1 MQLVTTKDVLK
12 EPPGRQMTNRL
23 RIVAIDGPAGAG
35 KSTIAQALALAL
47 DIPYLDTGAMY
58 RMVTY
63 AALRDGIDLQDENAV
78 ADVARRMNTVM
89 SADRFFVDEVD
100 VTDIIRGAQVTEA
113 VSIVAALSEV
123 RNELRAAQRAWV
135 ENAGGGVV
143 EGRDI
148 GTVVFPDATLKV
160 FLTASPAIRAQRR
173 VSQSGGDVLA
183 IEEQIRRRD
192 HLDSTRAD
200 SPLRESKDSL
210 FIDTTDLSIEKV
222 VQQIASSVADI
233 ESSSHE

>member
-1 MQLVTTKDVLK
+1 
-12 EPPGRQMTNRL
+12 MTNRL

-63 AALRDGIDLQDENAV
+63 AALRDGIDLQDEIAV

-222 VQQIASSVADI
+222 VQQIASLVANI
-233 ESSSHE
+233 ESASHE

>member
-12 EPPGRQMTNRL
+12 EPLGKQMTKRL

-63 AALRDGIDLQDENAV
+63 AALRDGVDLQDENTV
-78 ADVARRMNTVM
+78 ADVARRMRAVM
-89 SADRFFVDEVD
+89 SVDRYLVDEVD
-100 VTDIIRGAQVTEA
+100 VTEVIRGPQVTEA
-113 VSIVAALSEV
+113 VSIVAALSAV
-123 RNELRAAQRAWV
+123 RNELRTAQRAWV
-135 ENAGGGVV
+135 IHSGGGVV

-160 FLTASPAIRAQRR
+160 FLTASPAVRAQRR
-173 VSQSGGDVLA
+173 VSQSGGDVLV
-183 IEEQIRRRD
+183 IEEQIRKRD

-210 FIDTTDLSIEKV
+210 FIDTTDLSIDKV
-222 VQQIASSVADI
+222 VQQITSSVASI
-233 ESSSHE
+233 ESSVHE

>member
-113 VSIVAALSEV
+113 VSVVAALSEV

-183 IEEQIRRRD
+183 IEEQIRKRD

-222 VQQIASSVADI
+222 VQQIASSVANI

>member
-47 DIPYLDTGAMY
+47 NIPYLDTGAMY

-183 IEEQIRRRD
+183 IEEQIRKRD

-222 VQQIASSVADI
+222 VQQIASSVANI

>member
-1 MQLVTTKDVLK
+1 
-12 EPPGRQMTNRL
+12 MTNRL

-47 DIPYLDTGAMY
+47 GIPYLDTGAMY

-183 IEEQIRRRD
+183 IEEQIRKRD

-200 SPLRESKDSL
+200 SPLRESNDSL

-222 VQQIASSVADI
+222 VQQIASSVANI

>member
-1 MQLVTTKDVLK
+1 
-12 EPPGRQMTNRL
+12 MTNRL

-173 VSQSGGDVLA
+173 VSQSGGDVFA
-183 IEEQIRRRD
+183 IEEQIRKRD

>member
-1 MQLVTTKDVLK
+1 MS
-12 EPPGRQMTNRL
+12 NRL

-183 IEEQIRRRD
+183 IEEQIRKRD

-222 VQQIASSVADI
+222 VQQIASSVANI

>member
-1 MQLVTTKDVLK
+1 
-12 EPPGRQMTNRL
+12 
-23 RIVAIDGPAGAG
+23 
-35 KSTIAQALALAL
+35 
-47 DIPYLDTGAMY
+47 
-58 RMVTY
+58 MVTY

-210 FIDTTDLSIEKV
+210 LIDTTDLSIEKV
-222 VQQIASSVADI
+222 VQQIVSSVANI

>member
-1 MQLVTTKDVLK
+1 MS
-12 EPPGRQMTNRL
+12 NRL

-183 IEEQIRRRD
+183 IEEQIRKRD
-192 HLDSTRAD
+192 HLDTTRAD

-222 VQQIASSVADI
+222 VQQIASSVANI

>member
-1 MQLVTTKDVLK
+1 
-12 EPPGRQMTNRL
+12 MTNRL

-113 VSIVAALSEV
+113 VSVVAALSEV

-183 IEEQIRRRD
+183 IEEQIRKRD

-222 VQQIASSVADI
+222 VQQIASSVANI